1 MLPGWEKPAS
11 WRAVLVTKQGMHDT
25 VVRMNPY
32 AGYLDG
38 RPTVE
43 ILRATPAAL
52 QQLIGGM
59 SAEQMDE
66 PTAPGKWS
74 VREILAHLADCEL
87 VWAWRIRQALETPG
101 AMVAAFDQDV
111 WATRY
116 AAYPAELA
124 LRTFLALREW
134 NLAVLT
140 TVSNTELSNELTHP
154 ERGTFALLELLEM
167 IAGHDLNHLVRLK
180 ELL

>member
-1 MLPGWEKPAS
+1 
-11 WRAVLVTKQGMHDT
+11 
-25 VVRMNPY
+25 MNPY

-52 QQLIGGM
+52 QQLIDGM
-59 SAEQMDE
+59 TAAEMDE

-74 VREILAHLADCEL
+74 VREILAHMADCEL
-87 VWAWRIRQALETPG
+87 VWAWRIRQSLETPG

-116 AAYPAELA
+116 AAYSAQLA
-124 LRTFLALREW
+124 WKAFVALREW

-140 TVSNTELSNELTHP
+140 TVTETELSNELTHP
-154 ERGTFALLELLEM
+154 ERGTFPLTELLEM
-167 IAGHDLNHLVRLK
+167 IAGHDLNHIVRLK
-180 ELL
+180 ALRAG

>member
-1 MLPGWEKPAS
+1 
-11 WRAVLVTKQGMHDT
+11 
-25 VVRMNPY
+25 MNPY

-38 RPTVE
+38 REPVE
-43 ILRATPAAL
+43 ILRATPAEL

-59 SAEQMDE
+59 TVAQMDK

-87 VWAWRIRQALETPG
+87 VWACRIRQALETPG
-101 AMVAAFDQDV
+101 ANVAAWDQDV

-116 AAYPAELA
+116 VAYSAELA
-124 LRTFLALREW
+124 LRTFLTLREW

-140 TVSNTELSNELTHP
+140 TVTGTEMSNLLTHP
-154 ERGTFALLELLEM
+154 ERGTFPLTELLEM
-167 IAGHDLNHLVRLK
+167 MAGHDRNHIVRLR
-180 ELL
+180 ELLGA

>member
-1 MLPGWEKPAS
+1 
-11 WRAVLVTKQGMHDT
+11 
-25 VVRMNPY
+25 MNPY

-38 RPTVE
+38 RDVVE
-43 ILRATPAAL
+43 ILRATPAEL
-52 QQLIGGM
+52 QQLIGGKTV
-59 SAEQMDE
+59 EQMDA

-74 VREILAHLADCEL
+74 LREILAHLADCEL

-116 AAYPAELA
+116 AAYSAELS
-124 LRTFLALREW
+124 LRTFLSLREW

-140 TVSNTELSNELTHP
+140 TVTAQERRNELTHP
-154 ERGTFALLELLEM
+154 ERGTFPLQELLEM
-167 IAGHDLNHLVRLK
+167 IAGHDLNHLVRLRA
-180 ELL
+180 LL